1 VARSW
6 TAPILDLPRR
16 LDELFEEVIFRRWP
30 ISANPGATCQPWVPE
45 VDIHEL
51 PDGYLVEVNL
61 PGVSADEVQVEFGP
75 RSISVSGQRNEAL
88 PAGIVSSLRERSRGP
103 FHRRLELSAVI
114 DMARVEARVSD
125 GLLRILAP
133 KAHGG
138 SQ

>member
-1 VARSW
+1 VSRSW

-30 ISANPGATCQPWVPE
+30 ISASPAARPTWVPE

-61 PGVSADEVQVEFGP
+61 PGVSADQVQIEFGP
-75 RSISVSGQRNEAL
+75 RSISVCGQRNEEL
-88 PAGIVSSLRERSRGP
+88 PVGVVSSLRERARGP
-103 FHRRLELSAVI
+103 FQRRLELSAAI
-114 DMARVEARVSD
+114 DVARVEARVCD
-125 GLLRILAP
+125 GLLRIFAP

-138 SQ
+138 SR